1 MNRKEEIALHTKEVE
16 KIITKYLPKEEGFQK
31 TVISAMNYSFL
42 AGGKRL
48 RPMLMLETYRM
59 FGGASKV
66 IEPFMAAIEMIHTYS
81 LVHDDLPAM
90 DNDDY
95 RRGKETTHR
104 AYGEAMGILAGDGLL
119 NYAYETMSQAFF
131 MEPGNIRVA
140 RAFAVLSKKAGIYGM
155 VGGQTVDVET
165 DKGEPVTREKLDFIY
180 ALKTGALIE
189 ASMLVGAILAGAGE
203 EEQKVIEAAAGDIGL
218 AFQIKDDILDITSTM
233 EVLGKP
239 IGSDEKNNKATYVTC
254 EGLEKSKEDVS
265 RLSKK
270 AVESLQS
277 LSVTNEFLIQ
287 LILEL
292 IQREK

>member
-16 KIITKYLPKEEGFQK
+16 EIITKYLPKEEGFQK

-59 FGGASKV
+59 FGGDSKV
-66 IEPFMAAIEMIHTYS
+66 VEPFMAAIEMIHTYS

-95 RRGKETTHR
+95 RRGKETTHK

-119 NYAYETMSQAFF
+119 NYAYETVSQAFF
-131 MEPGNIRVA
+131 MEPGNVRVA

-239 IGSDEKNNKATYVTC
+239 IGSDKKNNKATYVTY
-254 EGLEKSKEDVS
+254 EGLEKSKEDVL

-277 LSVTNEFLIQ
+277 LSVTNEFLIR

-292 IQREK
+292 IHREK

>member
-66 IEPFMAAIEMIHTYS
+66 VEPFMAAIEMIHTYS
-81 LVHDDLPAM
+81 LVHDDLPAR

-239 IGSDEKNNKATYVTC
+239 IGSDEKNNKATYVTY

>member
-16 KIITKYLPKEEGFQK
+16 EIITKYLPKEEGFQK

-59 FGGASKV
+59 FGGDSKV
-66 IEPFMAAIEMIHTYS
+66 VEPFMAAIEMIHTYS

-95 RRGKETTHR
+95 RRGKETTHK

-119 NYAYETMSQAFF
+119 NYAYETVSQAFF
-131 MEPGNIRVA
+131 MEPGNVRVA

-203 EEQKVIEAAAGDIGL
+203 EEQKVIEAATGDIGL

-239 IGSDEKNNKATYVTC
+239 IGTDEKNNKATYVTY
-254 EGLEKSKEDVS
+254 EGLEKSKEDVL

-277 LSVTNEFLIQ
+277 LSVTNEFLIR
-287 LILEL
+287 LIFEL
-292 IQREK
+292 IHREK

>member
-16 KIITKYLPKEEGFQK
+16 EIITKYLPKEEGFQK

-59 FGGASKV
+59 FGGDSKV
-66 IEPFMAAIEMIHTYS
+66 VEPFMAAIEMIHTYS

-95 RRGKETTHR
+95 RRGKETTHK

-119 NYAYETMSQAFF
+119 NYAYETVSQAFF
-131 MEPGNIRVA
+131 MEPGNVRVA

-239 IGSDEKNNKATYVTC
+239 IGSDEKNNKATYVTY
-254 EGLEKSKEDVS
+254 EGLEKSKEDVL

-277 LSVTNEFLIQ
+277 LSVTNEFLIR
-287 LILEL
+287 LIFEL
-292 IQREK
+292 IHREK